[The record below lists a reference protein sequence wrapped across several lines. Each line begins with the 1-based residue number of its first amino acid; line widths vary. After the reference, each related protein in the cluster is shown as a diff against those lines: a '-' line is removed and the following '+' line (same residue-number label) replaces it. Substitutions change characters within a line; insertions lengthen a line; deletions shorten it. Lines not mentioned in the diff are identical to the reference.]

1 LSPNNFQNTREALL
15 KHTSEDRIA
24 PFSNLLQIELFPLL
38 EAAVGTLG
46 KQARL
51 LISVVSLQPLA
62 HWLVR
67 SPRLGRRPCSRQSLA
82 TAFLAKAVYNLPTTR
97 LLIQR
102 LQTDTQLRRLCGW
115 NTVAQV
121 PTEATF
127 SRAFAE
133 FAAASL
139 PAQIHAALVQQ
150 TQQEKV
156 IEHIARDSAAIPA
169 RQRPPEEAKQAAPV
183 TAAEKPPVHTPY
195 KTATGWHRR
204 GTRGKKHKT
213 PAKAHRNQTTRDT
226 PATPAAHDAEGND
239 RRSAAGCSSGTK
251 KNSQGNKQHWRGFKL
266 HLGRGRRPYSHQSHS
281 DRCQRA

>member
-1 LSPNNFQNTREALL
+1 L

-51 LISVVSLQPLA
+51 LVSVVSLQPLA

-115 NTVAQV
+115 RHSLQHSGIESEDHPFPACVWATR
-121 PTEATF
+121 PCYTEPGDDAH
-127 SRAFAE
+127 SPG
-133 FAAASL
+133 AS
-139 PAQIHAALVQQ
+139 A
-150 TQQEKV
+150 
-156 IEHIARDSAAIPA
+156 
-169 RQRPPEEAKQAAPV
+169 
-183 TAAEKPPVHTPY
+183 
-195 KTATGWHRR
+195 
-204 GTRGKKHKT
+204 
-213 PAKAHRNQTTRDT
+213 
-226 PATPAAHDAEGND
+226 
-239 RRSAAGCSSGTK
+239 RRSAKTS
-251 KNSQGNKQHWRGFKL
+251 L
-266 HLGRGRRPYSHQSHS
+266 
-281 DRCQRA
+281 RAT